1 MNVFLPVK
9 QLQTFLI
16 CFILSLYPKAGKKQH
31 NQLFESGG
39 ICVTITDGNYMMQG
53 TKDGVIPTL

>member
-1 MNVFLPVK
+1 M
-9 QLQTFLI
+9 TMSSFLI